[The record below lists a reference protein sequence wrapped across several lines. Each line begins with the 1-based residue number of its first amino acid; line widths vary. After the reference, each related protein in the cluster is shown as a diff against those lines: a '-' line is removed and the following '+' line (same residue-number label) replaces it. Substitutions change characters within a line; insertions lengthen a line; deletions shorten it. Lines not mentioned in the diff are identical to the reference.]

1 MLILTRKPGEKIRI
15 GDDIVIHVV
24 DIGKGNARIGIEAP
38 KDVAIMRSEVV
49 ERIQSENRM
58 AASRNKATLVN
69 AATLIKKRRIVVQSQ
84 ESKEEQP

>member
-38 KDVAIMRSEVV
+38 KDVSIMREEVV
-49 ERIQSENRM
+49 ERIQNENRVAANRNKNTLVQ
-58 AASRNKATLVN
+58 AASLLKGK
-69 AATLIKKRRIVVQSQ
+69 IPK
-84 ESKEEQP
+84 